1 MPDSWGTSR
10 SAVLAVIIAAM
21 TDATETT
28 PLRSVLIANRGEIA
42 VRVIRAA
49 RQLGL
54 RTIAVYTDGEQDAL
68 HARLA
73 DDAWRLESD
82 TPIPYLDQGAIL
94 TVAAAAGADAIHPGY
109 GFLAENAGF
118 ARACDEAGLV
128 FVGPPP
134 QAIAAMGDK
143 IEARRLAAAAG
154 VPMVAG
160 TNGPVAT
167 AEDAQAWADAHGYP
181 VAVKASGGGGGRGF
195 RVARSAAEMAE
206 AFTGASGEAS
216 RFFANPEV
224 YLERYLDNPRHI
236 EVQLMADSHG
246 NVIAVGDR
254 DCSIQRRHQK
264 LIEEA
269 PAPGVPSET
278 RTAMAEA
285 AVALARA
292 VGYVSAGTVEFLL
305 GEDGSFAFLE
315 MNTRIQVEHPV
326 TEMTTGIDLVREQL
340 RVAAGKPL
348 SFGVADIATRGHAIE
363 VRLNAEDPGR
373 NFTPAPGTITA
384 FHAPAGMGV
393 RVDSAA
399 FSGAT
404 IPPTFDSMI
413 AKVVAWGRDRD
424 EATARLI
431 GALEELTVEGVPT
444 TREFA
449 LNVLRHP
456 AWSADPPATTFLERW
471 PEVIPPPGE
480 APAAPLT
487 EVTAPETVVTE
498 VNGRRFAVR
507 IHGLPARTAVTSSAD
522 PSRGRPSAPKSSRDG
537 AGATGPTLRS
547 PLHGT
552 VVRVLVAEGETVTR
566 GQPICVVEAM
576 KMEND
581 VAAHR
586 DGTLETVLVTAGAT
600 VSVGDALAE
609 IV

>member
-1 MPDSWGTSR
+1 MPD
-10 SAVLAVIIAAM
+10 AAHR
-21 TDATETT
+21 A
-28 PLRSVLIANRGEIA
+28 PLRALLIANRGEIA

-54 RTIAVYTDGEQDAL
+54 RTIAVYDEGEQDAL
-68 HARLA
+68 HVRLA
-73 DDAWRLESD
+73 DEARRLESD
-82 TPIPYLDQGAIL
+82 AAIPYLDQTAIL
-94 TVAAAAGADAIHPGY
+94 RVAAAAGADAIHPGY

-118 ARACDEAGLV
+118 ARAVAEAGLV

-134 QAIAAMGDK
+134 DAIAAMGDK

-160 TNGPVAT
+160 TDGPVAT
-167 AEDAQAWADAHGYP
+167 PEEARAWADANGYP

-195 RVARSAAEMAE
+195 RVARGPEDVTD

-236 EVQLMADSHG
+236 EIQLMADTHG
-246 NVIAVGDR
+246 TVIAVGDR

-269 PAPGVPSET
+269 PAPGIPAET
-278 RTAMAEA
+278 RAAMGAA
-285 AVALARA
+285 AVALAQA
-292 VGYVSAGTVEFLL
+292 VGYEGAGTVEFLL

-340 RVAAGKPL
+340 RVAAGEPL
-348 SFGVADIATRGHAIE
+348 SFAANKVAPRGHAIE

-373 NFTPAPGTITA
+373 NFTPAPGTITS

-404 IPPTFDSMI
+404 IPPKYDSMI
-413 AKVVAWGRDRD
+413 AKVIAWGRDRD

-431 GALEELTVEGVPT
+431 GALEELRVEGVPT

-456 AWSADPPATTFLERW
+456 AWSGDPPATTFLARW
-471 PEVIPPPGE
+471 PEVIPPANETPPTPLPE
-480 APAAPLT
+480 CAAP
-487 EVTAPETVVTE
+487 EEIVTE

-507 IHGLPARTAVTSSAD
+507 VHGLPAPTAAAATAAG
-522 PSRGRPSAPKSSRDG
+522 PARGRPTAPSSSQG
-537 AGATGPTLRS
+537 GGGGGGPTLRS

-552 VVRVLVAEGETVTR
+552 LVRVLVADGDTVTR
-566 GQPICVVEAM
+566 GQPVCVVEAM

-581 VAAHR
+581 VVAHR
-586 DGTLETVLVTAGAT
+586 DGVIGSLAATAGAT

>member
-1 MPDSWGTSR
+1 MQDATSR
-10 SAVLAVIIAAM
+10 AA
-21 TDATETT
+21 
-28 PLRSVLIANRGEIA
+28 LRTLLIANRGEIA

-54 RTIAVYTDGEQDAL
+54 RTIAVYSDGEQDAL
-68 HARLA
+68 HVRLA
-73 DDAWRLESD
+73 DDAWRLESAA
-82 TPIPYLDQGAIL
+82 PIPYLDQQAIL
-94 TVAAAAGADAIHPGY
+94 HVAATSGADAIHPGY

-118 ARACDEAGLV
+118 ARACAEAGLV

-134 QAIAAMGDK
+134 EAIAAMGDK

-154 VPMVAG
+154 VPMVTG
-160 TNGPVAT
+160 TDGPVDS
-167 AEDAQAWADAHGYP
+167 AEDARAWADAHGYP

-195 RVARSAAEMAE
+195 RVARSAEEIAD
-206 AFTGASGEAS
+206 AFIGASGEAG

-224 YLERYLDNPRHI
+224 YLERYLDDPRHI

-246 NVIAVGDR
+246 NVIAVGNR

-269 PAPGVPSET
+269 PAPGIPVET

-305 GEDGSFAFLE
+305 GADGTFAFLE

-340 RVAAGKPL
+340 RVAAGEPL
-348 SFGVADIATRGHAIE
+348 SFGVEVIAANGHAIE

-373 NFTPAPGTITA
+373 NFTPAPGTITT

-404 IPPTFDSMI
+404 IPPTYDSMI
-413 AKVVAWGRDRD
+413 AKVVAWGRDRA

-431 GALEELTVEGVPT
+431 GALEELQVEGVPT

-471 PEVIPPPGE
+471 PEVIPPP
-480 APAAPLT
+480 AAT
-487 EVTAPETVVTE
+487 ATGATAESAAPETVVTE
-498 VNGRRFAVR
+498 VNGRRFTVR
-507 IHGLPARTAVTSSAD
+507 VHGLPARSAATATAAA
-522 PSRGRPSAPKSSRDG
+522 SRGRPLAPKSARDD
-537 AGATGPTLRS
+537 AGALGSTLRS

-552 VVRVLVAEGETVTR
+552 LVRVLVAKGDAVTR

-581 VAAHR
+581 VVAHR
-586 DGTLETVLVTAGAT
+586 DGTLKELLAQAGTT

-609 IV
+609 IA

>member
-1 MPDSWGTSR
+1 M
-10 SAVLAVIIAAM
+10 L
-21 TDATETT
+21 DATPRAE
-28 PLRSVLIANRGEIA
+28 LRTLLIANRGEIA

-54 RTIAVYTDGEQDAL
+54 RTIAVYGDGEQDAL
-68 HARLA
+68 HVRLA
-73 DDAWRLESD
+73 DDAWRLDSAA
-82 TPIPYLDQGAIL
+82 PIPYLDQDAIL
-94 TVAAAAGADAIHPGY
+94 RVAAEAAADAIHPGY

-118 ARACDEAGLV
+118 ARACADAGLV

-134 QAIAAMGDK
+134 DAIAAMGDK

-160 TNGPVAT
+160 TEGPVAS
-167 AEDAQAWADAHGYP
+167 AEEARAWADAHGYP
-181 VAVKASGGGGGRGF
+181 VAIKASGGGGGRGF
-195 RVARSAAEMAE
+195 RVARSAAEIAE
-206 AFTGASGEAS
+206 AFTGASGEAG

-224 YLERYLDNPRHI
+224 YLERYLDDPRHI

-269 PAPGVPSET
+269 PAPGIPAET
-278 RTAMAEA
+278 RAAMAEA

-305 GEDGSFAFLE
+305 GADGTFAFLE

-340 RVAAGKPL
+340 LVAAGEPL
-348 SFGVADIATRGHAIE
+348 SFGLDAVAANGHAIE

-373 NFTPAPGTITA
+373 NFTPTPGTITA

-399 FSGAT
+399 YSGAT
-404 IPPTFDSMI
+404 IPPTYDSMI

-424 EATARLI
+424 EATARLV
-431 GALEELTVEGVPT
+431 GALEELQVEGVPT

-456 AWSADPPATTFLERW
+456 AWSADSPATTFLERW
-471 PEVIPPPGE
+471 PEVIPPPSE
-480 APAAPLT
+480 APASAVA
-487 EVTAPETVVTE
+487 ESTAPETVVTE
-498 VNGRRFAVR
+498 VNGRRFTVR
-507 IHGLPARTAVTSSAD
+507 VHGLPARSAATASSAA
-522 PSRGRPSAPKSSRDG
+522 SRSRPNAPKSSRDG
-537 AGATGPTLRS
+537 AGASGPTLRS
-547 PLHGT
+547 PLHGSL
-552 VVRVLVAEGETVTR
+552 VRVLVTEGDTVTR

-581 VAAHR
+581 VVAHR
-586 DGTLETVLVTAGAT
+586 DGTLEKLLATAGAT

>member
-1 MPDSWGTSR
+1 MR
-10 SAVLAVIIAAM
+10 
-21 TDATETT
+21 DATSSAE
-28 PLRSVLIANRGEIA
+28 LRTLLIANRGEIA
-42 VRVIRAA
+42 IRVIRAA
-49 RQLGL
+49 RQLGI
-54 RTIAVYTDGEQDAL
+54 RTVAVYSDGEQDAL

-73 DDAWRLESD
+73 DDAWRLDSAA
-82 TPIPYLDQGAIL
+82 PIPYLDQVAIL
-94 TVAAAAGADAIHPGY
+94 HVAAEAGADAVHPGY

-118 ARACDEAGLV
+118 ARACAEAGLV

-134 QAIAAMGDK
+134 AAIAAMGDK
-143 IEARRLAAAAG
+143 IEARRLAAAAE

-160 TNGPVAT
+160 TDGPVASPK
-167 AEDAQAWADAHGYP
+167 EAQAWADAHGYP
-181 VAVKASGGGGGRGF
+181 VAVKAAGGGGGRGF
-195 RVARSAAEMAE
+195 RVARSPSEVAE
-206 AFTGASGEAS
+206 AFTGASGEAG

-224 YLERYLDNPRHI
+224 YLERYLDDPRHI

-246 NVIAVGDR
+246 NVVAVGDR

-269 PAPGVPSET
+269 PAPGIPHET
-278 RTAMAEA
+278 RVAMAES
-285 AVALARA
+285 AVSLARA
-292 VGYVSAGTVEFLL
+292 VGYVSAGTIEFLL
-305 GEDGSFAFLE
+305 GTDGTFAFLE

-340 RVAAGKPL
+340 RVAVGKPL
-348 SFGVADIATRGHAIE
+348 SFSAEDVTPRGHAIE

-373 NFTPAPGTITA
+373 NFTPTPGTITS

-399 FSGAT
+399 FGGAT
-404 IPPTFDSMI
+404 IPPTYDSMI
-413 AKVVAWGRDRD
+413 AKVVAWGRDRN
-424 EATARLI
+424 EATARLV
-431 GALEELTVEGVPT
+431 GALEELQVEGVPT

-471 PEVIPPPGE
+471 PEVIPPPAE
-480 APAAPLT
+480 ITAASAQ
-487 EVTAPETVVTE
+487 EMASSETVVTE
-498 VNGRRFAVR
+498 VNGRRFTVR
-507 IHGLPARTAVTSSAD
+507 VHGLPVRSATAASSNAG
-522 PSRGRPSAPKSSRDG
+522 RNRPSTPKSSREG
-537 AGATGPTLRS
+537 AGGSGPTLRS

-552 VVRVLVAEGETVTR
+552 LVRVLASEGDTVTR
-566 GQPICVVEAM
+566 GQPVCVVEAM

-581 VAAHR
+581 VVAHR
-586 DGTLETVLVTAGAT
+586 GGTVEKLLAVAGST

>member
-1 MPDSWGTSR
+1 MQDATSR
-10 SAVLAVIIAAM
+10 AA
-21 TDATETT
+21 
-28 PLRSVLIANRGEIA
+28 LRTLLIANRGEIA

-54 RTIAVYTDGEQDAL
+54 RTIAVYSDGEQDAL
-68 HARLA
+68 HVRLA
-73 DDAWRLESD
+73 DDAWRLESAA
-82 TPIPYLDQGAIL
+82 PIPYLDQQAIL
-94 TVAAAAGADAIHPGY
+94 HVAATSGADAIHPGY

-118 ARACDEAGLV
+118 ARACAEAGLV

-134 QAIAAMGDK
+134 EAIAAMGDK

-154 VPMVAG
+154 VPMVTG
-160 TNGPVAT
+160 TDGPVGS
-167 AEDAQAWADAHGYP
+167 AEDARAWADVYGYP

-195 RVARSAAEMAE
+195 RVARSAEEIAD
-206 AFTGASGEAS
+206 AFIGASGEAG

-224 YLERYLDNPRHI
+224 YLERYLDDPRHI

-246 NVIAVGDR
+246 NVIAVGNR

-269 PAPGVPSET
+269 PAPGIPAET

-305 GEDGSFAFLE
+305 GADGTFAFLE

-340 RVAAGKPL
+340 RVAAGEPL
-348 SFGVADIATRGHAIE
+348 SFGVEAIAANGHAIE

-373 NFTPAPGTITA
+373 NFTPAPGTITT

-404 IPPTFDSMI
+404 IPPTYDSMI
-413 AKVVAWGRDRD
+413 AKVVAWGRDRA

-431 GALEELTVEGVPT
+431 GALEELQVEGVPT

-471 PEVIPPPGE
+471 PEVIPPP
-480 APAAPLT
+480 AAT
-487 EVTAPETVVTE
+487 ATGATAESAAPETVVTE
-498 VNGRRFAVR
+498 VNGRRFTVR
-507 IHGLPARTAVTSSAD
+507 VHGLPARSA
-522 PSRGRPSAPKSSRDG
+522 
-537 AGATGPTLRS
+537 
-547 PLHGT
+547 
-552 VVRVLVAEGETVTR
+552 
-566 GQPICVVEAM
+566 
-576 KMEND
+576 
-581 VAAHR
+581 
-586 DGTLETVLVTAGAT
+586 
-600 VSVGDALAE
+600 
-609 IV
+609 

>member
-1 MPDSWGTSR
+1 LHHLSISR
-10 SAVLAVIIAAM
+10 QTRDAVIIARM
-21 TDATETT
+21 LEATPRAE
-28 PLRSVLIANRGEIA
+28 LRNLLIANRGEIA

-54 RTIAVYTDGEQDAL
+54 RTVAVYSDGEQDAL
-68 HARLA
+68 HVRLA
-73 DDAWRLESD
+73 DDAWRLDSAA
-82 TPIPYLDQGAIL
+82 PIPYLDQDAIL
-94 TVAAAAGADAIHPGY
+94 RVAAEAGADAIHPGY

-118 ARACDEAGLV
+118 ARACAGAGLV

-134 QAIAAMGDK
+134 DAIAAMGDK
-143 IEARRLAAAAG
+143 IEARRLAATAG

-160 TNGPVAT
+160 TDGPVNS
-167 AEDAQAWADAHGYP
+167 AEAARAWADAHGYP

-206 AFTGASGEAS
+206 AFTGASGEAG

-224 YLERYLDNPRHI
+224 YLERYLDDPRHI

-246 NVIAVGDR
+246 HVIAVGDR

-269 PAPGVPSET
+269 PAPGIPAET

-305 GEDGSFAFLE
+305 GADGTFAFLE

-340 RVAAGKPL
+340 LVAAGAPL
-348 SFGVADIATRGHAIE
+348 SFGVDDVATSGHAIE

-399 FSGAT
+399 FSGAA
-404 IPPTFDSMI
+404 IPPTYDSMI

-431 GALEELTVEGVPT
+431 GALEELRVEGVPT

-456 AWSADPPATTFLERW
+456 AWSTAPPATTFLARW
-471 PEVIPPPGE
+471 PEVIPPPAE
-480 APAAPLT
+480 TSTTPSAEST
-487 EVTAPETVVTE
+487 TPETVVTE
-498 VNGRRFAVR
+498 VNGRRFTVR
-507 IHGLPARTAVTSSAD
+507 VHGLPARSGATSSATT
-522 PSRGRPSAPKSSRDG
+522 SRSRPNAPKSSRGG
-537 AGATGPTLRS
+537 AGTSSPTLRS

-552 VVRVLVAEGETVTR
+552 LVRVLVAEGATITR
-566 GQPICVVEAM
+566 GQPICIVEAM

-581 VAAHR
+581 VVAHR
-586 DGTLETVLVTAGAT
+586 DGTLDKLLATAGTT